1 MHRFPTDI
9 WAVKTEVQ
17 KRGGS
22 YRLALGTILQV
33 IIEAMKVNKVSKG
46 A

>member
-9 WAVKTEVQ
+9 WAVEIEVQ
-17 KRGGS
+17 KRGES
-22 YRLALGTILQV
+22 YRLASGTILQV